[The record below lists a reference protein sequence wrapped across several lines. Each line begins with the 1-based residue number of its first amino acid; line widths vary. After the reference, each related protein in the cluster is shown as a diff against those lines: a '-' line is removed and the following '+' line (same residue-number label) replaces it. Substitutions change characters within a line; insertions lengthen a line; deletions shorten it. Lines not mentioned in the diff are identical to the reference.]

1 MKMDVIICTLFAIFG
16 ALLTIALIVIIYMTA
31 YVHGKKAAIKELI
44 EQIEVPE
51 ELKEDKEVTVAT
63 TLDGKYYSTTRTIQ
77 LMEEEGDDS

>member
-1 MKMDVIICTLFAIFG
+1 MDVIICTLFAIFG